1 MSGAKRTLEKMWEE
15 GERQRQE
22 LLDVPGSIAQSH
34 ELIGELKAQLKASD
48 EQIIS
53 LKQQI
58 KESNSLQS
66 KLKDYIL
73 GGLIGAVL
81 GAALTSL
88 L

>member
-15 GERQRQE
+15 GERKRQE
-22 LLDVPGSIAQSH
+22 LLDVPESIALSH

-48 EQIIS
+48 EQITS

-81 GAALTSL
+81 GGALTSL